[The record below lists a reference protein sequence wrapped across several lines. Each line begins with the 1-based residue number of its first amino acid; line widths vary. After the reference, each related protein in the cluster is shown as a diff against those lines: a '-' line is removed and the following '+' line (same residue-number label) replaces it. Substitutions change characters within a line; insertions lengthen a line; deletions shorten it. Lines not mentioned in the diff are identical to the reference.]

1 MCSPPSVDDGPGLR
15 VGSALPAARG
25 WCPRSL
31 AVTHHCAAGPEDR
44 PLPLP
49 LADASRAGDVSGP
62 EEAPGIHG
70 HPAAPGRL
78 CQGEPVGPQ
87 EAVPE
92 QERWVAGGTAWRLAR
107 SWEAHTCFLKTPSQP
122 GVFVLP
128 SYLHWD
134 FRLGCLGR
142 VPEDPDSWAQ
152 KGHKRDLSCHCP
164 GHLLGWVP
172 LALVSLPL
180 SRSSLGREVGGAGP
194 GPRRGLRLHHG
205 SASVNS
211 MFVQCQRRPGS
222 GSAPLTCPAV
232 MGWEAH
238 DT

>member
-1 MCSPPSVDDGPGLR
+1 MPQDRKIAHCPFHSLMPAERETFLARKRLLEYMGIQLRQAVFAKESQWDLKRLYLSKRGGWQGAQPG
-15 VGSALPAARG
+15 G
-25 WCPRSL
+25 
-31 AVTHHCAAGPEDR
+31 
-44 PLPLP
+44 
-49 LADASRAGDVSGP
+49 
-62 EEAPGIHG
+62 
-70 HPAAPGRL
+70 
-78 CQGEPVGPQ
+78 
-87 EAVPE
+87 
-92 QERWVAGGTAWRLAR
+92 LAR
-107 SWEAHTCFLKTPSQP
+107 SWEAHTRFLETPSQP

-134 FRLGCLGR
+134 FRLGCLGH

-164 GHLLGWVP
+164 GRLLGWVP

-222 GSAPLTCPAV
+222 GSAPPTCPAV
-232 MGWEAH
+232 MGWGAH